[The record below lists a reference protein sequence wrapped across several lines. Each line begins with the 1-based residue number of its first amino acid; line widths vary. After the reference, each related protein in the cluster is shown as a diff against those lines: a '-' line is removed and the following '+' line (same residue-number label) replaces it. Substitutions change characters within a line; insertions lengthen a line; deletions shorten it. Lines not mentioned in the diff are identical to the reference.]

1 MVLLSIARLRCY
13 AECGVFVFAIRCGT
27 LLGVRILSTHGNA
40 PVLEKSHC
48 MHCSAYLMYSY
59 STGTS
64 AARYH
69 RLLVSYLYHISY
81 FNAPAGTPAS
91 PRTFINPRIINPRIS
106 LFCAPAAPE
115 AAGKVFHA
123 VQAQSL
129 CRGVIDFLSIG
140 KRMSPQGRLNT
151 ELQYGLSD
159 AYVCI
164 PRRST

>member
-13 AECGVFVFAIRCGT
+13 AECGVFVFATRCGT
-27 LLGVRILSTHGNA
+27 LSGVRILSTHGNA
-40 PVLEKSHC
+40 PFLEKSHC
-48 MHCSAYLMYSY
+48 MRRLAYLMYSY

-91 PRTFINPRIINPRIS
+91 PRTFINPRIS

-129 CRGVIDFLSIG
+129 CLGVIDFLSIG